1 MKWVTAS
8 TLDLQ
13 EYHVLHLQYFVSDS
27 KDEPQ
32 GIGQEQEVCC
42 TWVSC
47 KHYVPSLW
55 GWSGQSAE
63 QHPSLATHLK

>member
-42 TWVSC
+42 T
-47 KHYVPSLW
+47 
-55 GWSGQSAE
+55 
-63 QHPSLATHLK
+63 